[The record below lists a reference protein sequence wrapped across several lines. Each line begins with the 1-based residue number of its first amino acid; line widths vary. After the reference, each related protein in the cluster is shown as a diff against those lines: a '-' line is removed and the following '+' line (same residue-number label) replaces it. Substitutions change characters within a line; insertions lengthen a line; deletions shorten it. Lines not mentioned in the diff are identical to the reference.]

1 MNDEEFLDSWKK
13 ISAYLDKEVRTCRRW
28 EKQLD
33 LPVHRIDKNS
43 HRSGVFAYKSE
54 IDQWLRERAY
64 NGKTV
69 KGDSTRKNK
78 WVILGLIF
86 IIACL
91 STFLA
96 ISYLGTKPKLISRP
110 LEPDHPSIA
119 VLPFEN
125 ASTIKSDEYLSEG
138 MTKEFLKN
146 LAISNRIKLI
156 QIPPLH
162 PASIPEL
169 KRACEKLKA
178 DYILLGK
185 LQNRDQTLIL
195 NVQLLQTQDYAN
207 IWETK
212 AEASLKDFRPVLND
226 LSHKI
231 HRLLRINI
239 ENEGFPL
246 LSDNGN
252 DNSGALDSY
261 MKGNYIL
268 SNIADDNPWML
279 YHQGKYYSGQC
290 TLESN
295 EFAIKL
301 FSQAVETDPNFAL
314 AYIGL
319 AQCYANYVNFNWKFE
334 RRWLTKAEDLIQK
347 SLKMGPSPPE
357 YYSTLMEIYLMRHVA
372 FDENLK
378 DDLFKMAEEG
388 IKKYPN
394 DPQLNSIVGYL
405 YFLEFGEGG
414 NEASFKKALEYKE
427 KSFWLDPY
435 STGNIVFTELLMLN
449 RDFNR
454 AAEVCNIIINNDR
467 SPMTKFRLG
476 EILYYSGDLK
486 KSEET
491 FRDIAAPPEYEMAG
505 LLYLGY
511 DFIAERR

>member
-1 MNDEEFLDSWKK
+1 MNYQNLTILPAFIRLWAITKRVLMNDEEFLDSWKK

-54 IDQWLRERAY
+54 IDQWLRERTY

-178 DYILLGK
+178 DYILMGK
-185 LQNRDQTLIL
+185 LRNRDQTLIL

-231 HRLLRINI
+231 HRFLRINM
-239 ENEGFPL
+239 NH
-246 LSDNGN
+246 
-252 DNSGALDSY
+252 
-261 MKGNYIL
+261 
-268 SNIADDNPWML
+268 ADFR
-279 YHQGKYYSGQC
+279 K
-290 TLESN
+290 
-295 EFAIKL
+295 
-301 FSQAVETDPNFAL
+301 
-314 AYIGL
+314 
-319 AQCYANYVNFNWKFE
+319 
-334 RRWLTKAEDLIQK
+334 
-347 SLKMGPSPPE
+347 
-357 YYSTLMEIYLMRHVA
+357 EIR
-372 FDENLK
+372 
-378 DDLFKMAEEG
+378 
-388 IKKYPN
+388 
-394 DPQLNSIVGYL
+394 
-405 YFLEFGEGG
+405 
-414 NEASFKKALEYKE
+414 
-427 KSFWLDPY
+427 
-435 STGNIVFTELLMLN
+435 
-449 RDFNR
+449 
-454 AAEVCNIIINNDR
+454 
-467 SPMTKFRLG
+467 
-476 EILYYSGDLK
+476 
-486 KSEET
+486 
-491 FRDIAAPPEYEMAG
+491 APPESSSKKSARFIPKKTTFFRETSSWRPLTWDSEKETKPG
-505 LLYLGY
+505 L
-511 DFIAERR
+511 I